1 MAARSKTVLIVGGAS
16 GIGRATANLIM
27 AAGFDVISA
36 DCDQKNLNNSEIDS
50 KGRVDGI
57 LFPLH
62 LDITDKVSVENGLK
76 WIKDK
81 FGNLDCVV
89 ISAAIHSTHP
99 IEYLPDGLI
108 HKVIEVNLTSH
119 IKLVRDTLPF
129 IKDGGKLIGISSI
142 AAGLGVPMSSLYSAS
157 KAGLEAFYES
167 LSVEVS
173 YRNIK
178 TILIH
183 PGNVNTGFNETGN
196 EYRPTGNSFVN
207 AGYQRVI
214 SGIDS
219 SKGMNPDIVANVIY
233 KAVTSP
239 SPRFCYVVGMNA
251 LKAHWAKKL
260 LGRDLALKVMAKY
273 FGFWWRGLRWY
284 SQKPFWYPLPYSTSE
299 IPKHIFQLSINTKR
313 KWIYWT
319 SF

>member
-16 GIGRATANLIM
+16 GIGRAAADLIM
-27 AAGFDVISA
+27 EAGFDVISA
-36 DCDQKNLNNSEIDS
+36 DSDQKNLSNSESDI
-50 KGRVDGI
+50 KGKKEGI

-76 WIKDK
+76 WIKEK

-99 IEYLPDGLI
+99 VEYLPDGLI

-167 LSVEVS
+167 MSAEVS

-196 EYRPTGNSFVN
+196 EYLPTGNLIVD
-207 AGYQRVI
+207 AGYQRVV

-219 SKGMNPDIVANVIY
+219 SKGMDPNDVAKVIVGAIQ
-233 KAVTSP
+233 TRSP
-239 SPRFCYVVGMNA
+239 KFCYVVGMNA
-251 LKAHWAKKL
+251 LKAHWAKRL
-260 LGRDLALKVMAKY
+260 LGRELALKLMAKY
-273 FGFWWRGLRWY
+273 FGF
-284 SQKPFWYPLPYSTSE
+284 
-299 IPKHIFQLSINTKR
+299 
-313 KWIYWT
+313 
-319 SF
+319 